1 MPRKAGRPP
10 KDAANRRDTRLS
22 VRISTALR
30 NKLETARLEEGE
42 QSLSEEVET
51 RLSSSFEL
59 EKSVDELFGGKDT
72 RRILQILA
80 EQIDA
85 IEALVG
91 GRIDIP
97 YDPARPRLGPAKLR
111 WFEDPFVYDQVKL
124 MLDSVFQRFKPSG
137 RRVIPKHLL
146 PYPSAKKEVENM
158 GKHFAIVALA
168 QIEVARDHGNEVDVP
183 VQYRKAARSLGKQL
197 KGSPLRKYLKDQQ
210 RHLKQYFVKGRD
222 YDK

>member
-1 MPRKAGRPP
+1 MPKKAGRPP

-30 NKLETARLEEGE
+30 NKLETARLEEDE
-42 QSLSEEVET
+42 RSLSEEVEI
-51 RLSSSFEL
+51 RLSGSFDMD
-59 EKSVDELFGGKDT
+59 KTISELFGGKET
-72 RRILQILA
+72 SLILQILA

-91 GRIDIP
+91 GRSDIP

-111 WFEDPFVYDQVKL
+111 WFKDPFVYDQVRL
-124 MLDSVFQRFKPSG
+124 MLDTVLQHFKPAG

-146 PYPSAKKEVENM
+146 PYPAAKREVENM
-158 GKHFAIVALA
+158 GKHFAILALA
-168 QIEVARDHGNEVDVP
+168 QIEAARDQGSEVEVR
-183 VQYRKAARSLGKQL
+183 VQYRRAAHSLGRHL
-197 KGSPLRKYLKDQQ
+197 KGSPVKKYLRDQQ